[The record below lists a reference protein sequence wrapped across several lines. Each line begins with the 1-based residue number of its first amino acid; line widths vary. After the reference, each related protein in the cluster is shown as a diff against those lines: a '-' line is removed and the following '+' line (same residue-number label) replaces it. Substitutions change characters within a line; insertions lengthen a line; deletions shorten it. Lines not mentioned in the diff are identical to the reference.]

1 MKDVLKDI
9 NIIDFAIISTNIE
22 YKTNVYNKMV
32 DKYVFELDSVGYTRA
47 LEIENYSFSNLSDES
62 VIRNYLSMLRRWIIR
77 SSGYMCI
84 RKMAELNTDNKV
96 DEYMKKYSIGQEVVD
111 SNTLKQRLDYLD
123 LDNQIANRGKVK
135 RHKFNEDQSRLSG
148 DEILA
153 NRTSYSIDNQKNK
166 DGIKSASS
174 QPKATAVTNYYKEN
188 FMLKD

>member
-1 MKDVLKDI
+1 MDKFKRNAFFIRLGLI
-9 NIIDFAIISTNIE
+9 F
-22 YKTNVYNKMV
+22 MV
-32 DKYVFELDSVGYTRA
+32 GLCIA
-47 LEIENYSFSNLSDES
+47 SFSLFPKQYAYPSS
-62 VIRNYLSMLRRWIIR
+62 VTASSVDQSRR
-77 SSGYMCI
+77 
-84 RKMAELNTDNKV
+84 T
-96 DEYMKKYSIGQEVVD
+96 
-111 SNTLKQRLDYLD
+111 TLKQRLDYLD

-153 NRTSYSIDNQKNK
+153 NRTSYSIDNQKIK

>member
-1 MKDVLKDI
+1 MEKIESIYELMLKTKLVYYMKDVLKDI

-47 LEIENYSFSNLSDES
+47 LEIENYSFSNLSNES

-84 RKMAELNTDNKV
+84 RKMAEVNTDNKV

-111 SNTLKQRLDYLD
+111 SNTLKQRLEYID
-123 LDNQIANRGKVK
+123 
-135 RHKFNEDQSRLSG
+135 
-148 DEILA
+148 DEILTML
-153 NRTSYSIDNQKNK
+153 RGEREWKN
-166 DGIKSASS
+166 
-174 QPKATAVTNYYKEN
+174 
-188 FMLKD
+188 

>member
-1 MKDVLKDI
+1 MDKFKRNAFFIRLGLI
-9 NIIDFAIISTNIE
+9 F
-22 YKTNVYNKMV
+22 MV
-32 DKYVFELDSVGYTRA
+32 GLCIA
-47 LEIENYSFSNLSDES
+47 SFSLFPKQYAYPSS
-62 VIRNYLSMLRRWIIR
+62 VTASSVDQSRR
-77 SSGYMCI
+77 
-84 RKMAELNTDNKV
+84 T
-96 DEYMKKYSIGQEVVD
+96 
-111 SNTLKQRLDYLD
+111 TLKQRLDYLD

-174 QPKATAVTNYYKEN
+174 QPKAKAVTNYYKEN

>member
-1 MKDVLKDI
+1 
-9 NIIDFAIISTNIE
+9 
-22 YKTNVYNKMV
+22 MV
-32 DKYVFELDSVGYTRA
+32 GLCIA
-47 LEIENYSFSNLSDES
+47 SFSLFPTQYAYPSS
-62 VIRNYLSMLRRWIIR
+62 VTASSVDQSRR
-77 SSGYMCI
+77 
-84 RKMAELNTDNKV
+84 T
-96 DEYMKKYSIGQEVVD
+96 
-111 SNTLKQRLDYLD
+111 TLKQRLDYLD

>member
-1 MKDVLKDI
+1 MDKFKRNAFFIRLGLIFMVGLCIASFSLFPKQY
-9 NIIDFAIISTNIE
+9 AYPSSVTASS
-22 YKTNVYNKMV
+22 V
-32 DKYVFELDSVGYTRA
+32 DKS
-47 LEIENYSFSNLSDES
+47 
-62 VIRNYLSMLRRWIIR
+62 RR
-77 SSGYMCI
+77 
-84 RKMAELNTDNKV
+84 T
-96 DEYMKKYSIGQEVVD
+96 
-111 SNTLKQRLDYLD
+111 TLKQRLDYFD

-153 NRTSYSIDNQKNK
+153 NRTSYSIDNQNNK